1 MVFVKWFGHSCFELK
16 SSKTVLLDPHDGS
29 SLGLQAPISK
39 PDAILITHSHDDHA
53 GGRQFF
59 ENHGSIIVDKPCK
72 INLDGVN
79 IIGVRTFHD
88 DVQGARLGDNVIY
101 VVEAD
106 GIKFCH
112 LGDIGH
118 VLTLQQLL
126 DVTNIDVL
134 FVSTGRS
141 IQLAEE
147 NIERIKPKV
156 VIPMHYYV
164 EGIIFPYFPLLKI
177 EDFVKDKDNVKYV
190 NGSVVEYYKEKL
202 PSEMEIHV
210 FKI

>member
-1 MVFVKWFGHSCFELK
+1 MVFVKWLGHSCFEIK
-16 SSKTVLLDPHDGS
+16 SSKTILIDPHDGF
-29 SLGLQAPISK
+29 SLGLQAPVSK
-39 PDAILITHSHDDHA
+39 PDAILITHSHDDHV
-53 GGRQFF
+53 GGRQLF
-59 ENHGSIIVDKPCK
+59 ERLGNIIVDKPCK
-72 INLDGVN
+72 LNLDGVN
-79 IIGVRTFHD
+79 IIGVRAFHD
-88 DVQGARLGDNVIY
+88 DVQGARLGENMVY

-118 VLTLQQLL
+118 VLTSQQLL
-126 DVTNIDVL
+126 DITNIEVL

-147 NIERIKPKV
+147 NIERIKPNV

-164 EGIIFPYFPLLKI
+164 NGIIFPYFSLLKI
-177 EDFVKDKDNVKYV
+177 EDFVKDKDNVRYV
-190 NGSVVEYYKEKL
+190 NGSVAEYYKEKL
-202 PSEMEIHV
+202 PSKMEIHL